1 MGYGTTLEASIIGG
15 GFARWAYRGPH
26 VPRGVIA
33 WAYVEG
39 EEHPTPVKVRGT
51 SSKPPEGR
59 VLRLEP
65 MPQETKL
72 RLLKNMARAFL
83 WDHGYKNLRIVRTE
97 LNEQVGHVHFIYIA
111 DDRHQL
117 DHLVRTLSKKLHLK
131 VTFEQMGTRDHA
143 RWLGGIDVCGREL
156 CCTLFMKD
164 IPSVSLDMAR
174 KQFLFV
180 APDRL
185 TGVCGRLMCC
195 LRYELPVY
203 EELHQR
209 LPKIGAMYRDPEG
222 VELKVVKVMHLQER
236 VELVDPDGGVRE
248 MTLEELLRLEPVPAS
263 AAPSGKERKK

>member
-1 MGYGTTLEASIIGG
+1 MGHGTTLEGSVIGG
-15 GFARWAYRGPH
+15 GFGRWAYRGPS

-39 EEHPTPVKVRGT
+39 EEHPLPVKIRGV
-51 SSKPPEGR
+51 SPKPPEGQI
-59 VLRLEP
+59 LRLEP
-65 MPQETKL
+65 MPRETKL
-72 RLLKNMARAFL
+72 RLLKNMTRAFL
-83 WDHGYKNLRIVRTE
+83 WDQGYKNLRIVRTD
-97 LNEQVGHVHFIYIA
+97 LNEQVGHVHFVYIA
-111 DDRHQL
+111 DDRLQL
-117 DHLVRTLSKKLHLK
+117 DHLVRALSKKLHLR
-131 VTFEQMGTRDHA
+131 VTFEQMGARDHA

-203 EELHQR
+203 EELHKR
-209 LPKIGAMYRDPEG
+209 LPKIGAVYRDPEG
-222 VELKVVKVMHLQER
+222 VELKVVKVMHLQEK
-236 VELVDPDGGVRE
+236 VELMDPEGGARV
-248 MTLEELLRLEPVPAS
+248 MTLEELLQLEPVAAAS
-263 AAPSGKERKK
+263 GSLKQEREG